1 MLCSFEPREWGRA
14 RSVMPEGTEAGE
26 HGDALEL
33 GGESRPVEVSLAVS
47 WLKVLLIGDRGR
59 ESKG

>member
-1 MLCSFEPREWGRA
+1 
-14 RSVMPEGTEAGE
+14 MPEGTEAGE